1 MKLIRKKSKYFNF
14 YHYFRNNEHVFS
26 TEMINGKEKRID
38 KQTALKFDELA
49 EYQIF
54 REKQVKNIFNQ
65 LKFNCKTIIFNNS
78 IENFKYQV
86 NIEIKKLNKKIDVS
100 DLTSKQIHLLIDFS
114 KNYYKNHFGLRWDS
128 IQ

>member
-1 MKLIRKKSKYFNF
+1 
-14 YHYFRNNEHVFS
+14 
-26 TEMINGKEKRID
+26 MINGKEKRID
-38 KQTALKFDELA
+38 KQTALKFEELA

-114 KNYYKNHFGLRWDS
+114 KNYYKNHFGLSWNS
-128 IQ
+128 VQ